1 VGFSFVPLDAE
12 PPTAL
17 GGVPHRS
24 GRAGHKAH
32 ALDLTVRP
40 VSGSVMAIV
49 VNLVAQG
56 VLFVIELA
64 SLLLG

>member
-1 VGFSFVPLDAE
+1 M
-12 PPTAL
+12 AL
-17 GGVPHRS
+17 GSCVREIVPYRADS
-24 GRAGHKAH
+24 GNRQACKGHKAH
-32 ALDLTVRP
+32 APDLTVCP